1 MLLFFLKIHIKG
13 LCHVIAAHHRDQ
25 LVLIEVDKLVNT
37 AQSGF
42 LRSLIFAHQGAER
55 HLTLALIIAVPGIAV
70 DTVRAVFREELISG
84 KVGDK
89 MRSCLA
95 YARGHHVIHLV
106 FADQIRVAVIHGVIQ
121 IGLCALSGASP
132 KAFVG
137 DIVGESFRGIIR
149 RYCQQIAVQIVVEIN
164 VVASRLNILD
174 NRGRR
179 RVIGLNVAV
188 SRAERRNILHQRAF
202 GHRRILRIADV
213 LLQTLAECSEGAGN
227 AEVLCA
233 EITQLR
239 GLLGKGIFGDQLF
252 QLSDHRVGVRACGA
266 DGSVQLIEL
275 LLNLSAGVKDLG
287 VCDSLT
293 AAEYLTRSVEQ
304 FLNILVFRCG
314 GRSAQSRQNGTVD
327 QVIGKLFHF
336 FCSQTRY
343 DAADGLIIGGLRRRN
358 NGGHNAGQ
366 DNQHRQQSRC
376 GDKPCFFGYSP

>member
-13 LCHVIAAHHRDQ
+13 LCHIVTAHHRDQ